1 MSETIRDVV
10 VRIRIQQEKSK
21 IEVPGVEQAR
31 QQVEKF
37 TQTSVDGAAKRSK
50 AEKEAGAA
58 IEQARKAEEQ
68 RLKELDSALKEHT
81 AATERGRQA
90 KLQMGEALKLTSSGA
105 LSLARAYALSTAATE
120 EDMQAAIRNVA
131 AMESYIHTA
140 TGVIDM
146 ATGIAKGYHAI
157 KVAADSAA
165 TANKALAA
173 TNALTAAAGGAAG
186 AGRGISGIVGQAAGG
201 VAGGAIAGAAVG
213 GGGFVAG
220 VKAFALAS
228 AGFGA
233 AAVKLLALPVAIGVA
248 LGDII
253 DRLRGGEGLSV
264 IGSMFDARSDA
275 AAAEEKTSKMQRDRE
290 AKLAFVQQQ
299 NERVGQESAD
309 AAQLRAAG
317 QQTESALIDAQGNDP
332 RAQLAAIAQAQ
343 AQARSGLATARQNV
357 SAAGARADQRQA
369 SGQPAI
375 LGETTAA
382 MEEQAAAAERVK
394 DLEAKRLGALNQI
407 RDNLNQQKDAA
418 KSALETARQ
427 QLKTEEDRNK
437 TAAQRFAQM
446 GALEKAQLKQID
458 KKIAGGEQ
466 LSESEVAF
474 LEKQGFAQGETEKY
488 RQQQAER
495 EGFGNLSDS
504 TTGRDR
510 KKEAELRNQIEQ
522 NQQQLAT
529 LETEIG
535 DVTVQIGEQQQA
547 LVKAIKELGDA
558 MVASVKAAQAQTQ
571 QTRDQMRTSQQASRS
586 Y

>member
-31 QQVEKF
+31 QQVEKL
-37 TQTSVDGAAKRSK
+37 TETSVDGAAKRSK

-58 IEQARKAEEQ
+58 IEQARKVEEQ
-68 RLKELDSALKEHT
+68 RLKELDGALKQYT

-105 LSLARAYALSTAATE
+105 LSLARAYALNTAATE

-140 TGVIDM
+140 TGVIDV
-146 ATGIAKGYHAI
+146 ATGIAKAYQAI
-157 KVAADSAA
+157 KVSADAASV
-165 TANKALAA
+165 ANKALAV
-173 TNALTAAAGGAAG
+173 TNVLAAASGAGGGAG
-186 AGRGISGIVGQAAGG
+186 KGIGGTAGG
-201 VAGGAIAGAAVG
+201 VAGGVITNAAAGAGGAALATSAKTLGATIAGFGVFVTKFLAVPALIAAAFTDVIDRLMG
-213 GGGFVAG
+213 GGGIVG
-220 VKAFALAS
+220 MFA
-228 AGFGA
+228 
-233 AAVKLLALPVAIGVA
+233 
-248 LGDII
+248 D
-253 DRLRGGEGLSV
+253 
-264 IGSMFDARSDA
+264 RSDA
-275 AAAEEKTSKMQRDRE
+275 ASAEEKTGKMQRDRD
-290 AKLAFVQQQ
+290 ARLAFAQQQ

-343 AQARSGLATARQNV
+343 AQARNGLATARQNV

-571 QTRDQMRTSQQASRS
+571 QTRDQMRTSQQASRQ

>member
-10 VRIRIQQEKSK
+10 VRIRIQQENSK
-21 IEVPGVEQAR
+21 ITVPGAEQAR
-31 QQVEKF
+31 QQVERL
-37 TQTSVDGAAKRSK
+37 TQSSVDGAAKRTK
-50 AEKEAGAA
+50 AEQQSGTS
-58 IEQARKAEEQ
+58 IEQARKSEEK

-90 KLQMGEALKLTSSGA
+90 KLAAGEAFKQTASGA
-105 LSLARAYALSTAATE
+105 FNLARAYALNTAATE
-120 EDMQAAIRNVA
+120 EDMEAAIRNVA
-131 AMESYIHTA
+131 AMESYIQTA
-140 TGVIDM
+140 TGTIDVL
-146 ATGIAKGYHAI
+146 TGMAKGYQAI
-157 KVAADSAA
+157 KVAIESAT
-165 TANKALAA
+165 TAKKAMAVTDAVLS
-173 TNALTAAAGGAAG
+173 AAGGG
-186 AGRGISGIVGQAAGG
+186 AGKGIGGAAGQAAGG
-201 VAGGAIAGAAVG
+201 AITNAAAGAGGGALAAGSKTFAGAVTGFGAIVTKFLLVPGLIAVAFTEVIDRLMG
-213 GGGFVAG
+213 GGGIA
-220 VKAFALAS
+220 
-228 AGFGA
+228 
-233 AAVKLLALPVAIGVA
+233 
-248 LGDII
+248 
-253 DRLRGGEGLSV
+253 
-264 IGSMFDARSDA
+264 SMFAAKSDA
-275 AAAEEKTSKMQRDRE
+275 AAAEEKTQKMQRDRD
-290 AKLAFVQQQ
+290 ARLAFVQQQ

-343 AQARSGLATARQNV
+343 AQARNGLATARQNV

-427 QLKTEEDRNK
+427 QLKAEEDRNK

-466 LSESEVAF
+466 LSESEVGF

-529 LETEIG
+529 LESEIG

>member
-21 IEVPGVEQAR
+21 IEVPGAEQAR
-31 QQVEKF
+31 QQVEKL
-37 TQTSVDGAAKRSK
+37 TETSVEGAKKRSK

-58 IEQARKAEEQ
+58 IQQARKAEEQ
-68 RLKELDSALKEHT
+68 RLKELDIALNQHT

-105 LSLARAYALSTAATE
+105 LNLARAYALNTAATE

-131 AMESYIHTA
+131 AMESYIQTA

-146 ATGIAKGYHAI
+146 ATGIAKGYQAI
-157 KVAADSAA
+157 KIAADAA
-165 TANKALAA
+165 TTANKALAA
-173 TNALTAAAGGAAG
+173 SNALAAASGAAG
-186 AGRGISGIVGQAAGG
+186 AGRGIGGAAGG
-201 VAGGAIAGAAVG
+201 AAAAGGGAIASAAVAG
-213 GGGFVAG
+213 GGGALLAG
-220 VKAFALAS
+220 AKAFASAI
-228 AGFGA
+228 AGFGVILAKFLVIPA
-233 AAVKLLALPVAIGVA
+233 AIALAFTEV
-248 LGDII
+248 I
-253 DRLRGGEGLSV
+253 DRLSGGGG
-264 IGSMFDARSDA
+264 IGSMFAARSGA
-275 AAAEEKTSKMQRDRE
+275 AAAEKQTDKMQRERDSR
-290 AKLAFVQQQ
+290 LAFVQEQ
-299 NERVGQESAD
+299 NDRVGQESAD

-332 RAQLAAIAQAQ
+332 RAQLSAIDEARARAQG
-343 AQARSGLATARQNV
+343 GLATAQKGV
-357 SAAGARADQRQA
+357 AAAGARAEQRKA

-375 LGETTAA
+375 MGETTAA

-458 KKIAGGEQ
+458 KKIAGGNE
-466 LSESEVAF
+466 LSESEVSF
-474 LEKQGFAQGETEKY
+474 LEKQGFAQGKTEEF
-488 RQQQAER
+488 RQKQAEK
-495 EGFGNLSDS
+495 EGFGNLSDA

-510 KKEAELRNQIEQ
+510 KKETELRSQIEQ

-529 LETEIG
+529 IENEIG
-535 DVTVQIGEQQQA
+535 EVTTQIGEQQQA

-558 MVASVKAAQAQTQ
+558 MVASVKAAQAQAQ
-571 QTRDQMRTSQQASRS
+571 QTRDQMRNSQQASRS
-586 Y
+586 H